1 MALTTEN
8 RLSNK
13 IFKALQH
20 AKINVAR
27 TVNLGHDLNNPF
39 VMHPDIEVF
48 DPSFDHIWFIIQFD
62 RNDPDKF
69 KINYNAYFQD
79 FLQNPNDLT
88 CFHDYVE
95 HPSNVREYQEYA
107 KRVKA
112 VVKPFIVKCKTLK
125 KVKKT
130 THL

>member
-1 MALTTEN
+1 MAPTTEN

-27 TVNLGHDLNNPF
+27 TVNLGHNINNLF

-62 RNDPDKF
+62 RNDSDKF

-79 FLQNPNDLT
+79 FLRNPDDLT
-88 CFHDYVE
+88 YFHDYVE
-95 HPSNVREYQEYA
+95 RPSNVREYQEYA

-112 VVKPFIVKCKTLK
+112 VVKPFIVK
-125 KVKKT
+125 
-130 THL
+130 